1 MEERKVHILGSA
13 VINYVGGSDFVFWL
27 KEEGRK
33 KVFTG
38 EKAES
43 GVIKEVVRIQL
54 AFLSSPRLWRMTKLI
69 LSKMMPASKSENTN
83 WG

>member
-33 KVFTG
+33 KSFHMGKSRKRSDKGSSAHSACLFIVTTAL
-38 EKAES
+38 ENDKAYFVEND
-43 GVIKEVVRIQL
+43 
-54 AFLSSPRLWRMTKLI
+54 
-69 LSKMMPASKSENTN
+69 ASFQK
-83 WG
+83 